1 MNDTVTILGRVGAD
15 PKRSETTNGVAVV
28 NFRVASPQRRF
39 DSKTQTWTETGTN
52 WYNIS
57 AFRQLADHA
66 KASLHQGDGVIVT
79 GKLKLREWEN
89 AERKGMS
96 ADIEAD
102 AIGHDLRWGVSAFV
116 KASRPSSV
124 QDSCP
129 KESIPLPARF
139 ATRNRFRRPTT
150 PRVMPIAMTM
160 TLLNR
165 RWRWSEGRG
174 RRSSE
179 SRGGERGKHARR
191 IRA

>member
-52 WYNIS
+52 WYNVS

-102 AIGHDLRWGVSAFV
+102 AIGHDLRWGASAFA
-116 KASRPSSV
+116 KASRPSSG
-124 QDSCP
+124 QDA
-129 KESIPLPARF
+129 LPEGVDP
-139 ATRNRFRRPTT
+139 ATGEVRD
-150 PRVMPIAMTM
+150 
-160 TLLNR
+160 
-165 RWRWSEGRG
+165 
-174 RRSSE
+174 SE
-179 SRGGERGKHARR
+179 SVTETDDSTDDTDDDSPEPAMALAGGSWSAQH
-191 IRA
+191 